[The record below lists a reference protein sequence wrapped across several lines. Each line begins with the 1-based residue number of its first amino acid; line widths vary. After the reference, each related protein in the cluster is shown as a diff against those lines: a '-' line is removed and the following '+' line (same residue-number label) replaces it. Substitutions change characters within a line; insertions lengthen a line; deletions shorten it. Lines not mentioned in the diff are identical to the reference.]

1 MVTMDL
7 LTDTVLALEKSF
19 TTFHQKSEKTLDD
32 LAGSRREIN
41 DRLLQLE
48 QRGGRAFHEDGGGTA
63 TAGLGG
69 HIAKA
74 FDKNAELFFKS
85 RSLRL
90 EVKTVL
96 QGQVGMTASRG
107 PVPLPSPVKSSLV
120 SAINKRPI
128 SGVANLTYSRITDSG
143 AAAEVQNGEGAAKTQ
158 VQPTFAA
165 ISQNAITIAGFCVMS
180 EQALKT
186 QGELAS
192 VIDTHLSNKVLSALD
207 DVLIDGTA
215 VVSWPF
221 AGLEA
226 LAVDYTSATYTLL
239 HDAIVESAAHMRW
252 GGYEPNM
259 VVLNPMSFL
268 GIALAKDTTGQYL
281 SGAYMGELPAILHGM
296 QVLFSSAVAVGK
308 ALVIDGRY
316 IELLVS
322 NEMSVLFAY
331 TGDDFTKNLVT
342 ARGEVAVIPVVRDV
356 NALNLVTPKAS

>member
-1 MVTMDL
+1 MNPMDTL
-7 LTDTVLALEKSF
+7 IYAVNDLDKSFSSHLEKSEAMLSTL
-19 TTFHQKSEKTLDD
+19 TTFQ
-32 LAGSRREIN
+32 REAS

-48 QRGGRAFHEDGGGTA
+48 QRGGRGFHDDTA
-63 TAGLGG
+63 APASSGLGI

-143 AAAEVQNGEGAAKTQ
+143 AAAAVQDGEGAAKTQ

-165 ISQNAITIAGFCVMS
+165 ISQNAITIAGYCVMS

-221 AGLEA
+221 DGLEA

-252 GGYEPNM
+252 VGYEPNM

-322 NEMSVLFAY
+322 NDMSVLFAY